1 MPGSIKIDDGSGNYT
16 ILTNAGSL
24 GSDKTITIPNT
35 TGTMALTSDTGGLTE
50 ADSWRLTTNFSGD
63 ATPIASNLE
72 RDDYYGS
79 GLLGTGMTQ
88 SSGVFTFPSTGIY
101 LVVFQATY
109 VNQGPVS
116 ADNGIGTTIKVT
128 EDNGSN
134 WFTGARRYMFGHGSV
149 NYYTLGEVFKIVDV
163 TDTSQVKVRFDVDNN
178 GSNFTVQ
185 GSTNVNDTCMYFI
198 RLGDT

>member
-24 GSDKTITIPNT
+24 GSDKTITIPNETATLAT
-35 TGTMALTSDTGGLTE
+35 TNGITE

-79 GLLGTGMTQ
+79 GLLGTGMTE

-116 ADNGIGTTIKVT
+116 ADNGIGTTIILCYL
-128 EDNGSN
+128 NGCS
-134 WFTGARRYMFGHGSV
+134 
-149 NYYTLGEVFKIVDV
+149 YTII
-163 TDTSQVKVRFDVDNN
+163 
-178 GSNFTVQ
+178 
-185 GSTNVNDTCMYFI
+185 C
-198 RLGDT
+198 